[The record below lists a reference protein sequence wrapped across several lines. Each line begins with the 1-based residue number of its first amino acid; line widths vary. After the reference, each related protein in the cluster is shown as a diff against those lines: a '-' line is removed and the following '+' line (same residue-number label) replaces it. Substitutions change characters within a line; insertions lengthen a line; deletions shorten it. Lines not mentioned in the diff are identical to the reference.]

1 MLEAMP
7 SSLCESALN
16 VFFPS
21 KSICL
26 MMTKVHLSPTMSNA
40 DVMGQLQR
48 KSLFIEP
55 NFDVSWTELKYP
67 FNFYL
72 QNESDSVDLRAEQQ
86 EQANR
91 T

>member
-1 MLEAMP
+1 
-7 SSLCESALN
+7 
-16 VFFPS
+16 
-21 KSICL
+21 
-26 MMTKVHLSPTMSNA
+26 MSNA

-72 QNESDSVDLRAEQQ
+72 QNESDIVDLRAEQQ